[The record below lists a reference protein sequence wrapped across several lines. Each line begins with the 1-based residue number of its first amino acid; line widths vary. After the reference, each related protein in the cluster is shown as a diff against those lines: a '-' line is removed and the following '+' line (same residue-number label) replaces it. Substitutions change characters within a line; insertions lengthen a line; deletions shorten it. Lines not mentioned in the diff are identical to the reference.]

1 MAAAAGV
8 GVGVGVE
15 RYHRVIA
22 GFPARRQQP
31 ESMPDSVDPRDEPFV
46 EGDASSHLE
55 ELIVGALPA
64 AELEV
69 AVGTQVTVELVGPHL
84 RMSGTIGLGRFRRLS
99 DLLNNHDGLIG
110 LHDAT
115 ILRRNGTA
123 TRVTAPT
130 IWVSPAEVTLIGES
144 SPSEAVEAPVE
155 FRIPKTA
162 RPLVFVTPG
171 HTLTGEVHIVEG
183 GQLSSFIESNDPPF
197 IALTDARTRSLAD
210 RRIIARYDFALL
222 NRRHIVA
229 TTELAPDMIRGRSV
243 L

>member
-1 MAAAAGV
+1 MAGARLGAFTGHMQL
-8 GVGVGVE
+8 
-15 RYHRVIA
+15 RQ
-22 GFPARRQQP
+22 PAL
-31 ESMPDSVDPRDEPFV
+31 EELFVD
-46 EGDASSHLE
+46 GDASSHLE
-55 ELIVGALPA
+55 ELIDGQLPA
-64 AELEV
+64 AEKAL
-69 AVGTQVTVELVGPHL
+69 ARGTPVDVELVGPHL

-123 TRVTAPT
+123 TRVTAPV
-130 IWVSPAEVTLIGES
+130 IWVSPAEVTLIGEAES
-144 SPSEAVEAPVE
+144 SEPVEAPIE
-155 FRIPKTA
+155 FRIRKIA
-162 RPLVFVTPG
+162 RSLVFVTPG
-171 HTLTGEVHIVEG
+171 HTMTGDVHIVEG

-229 TTELAPDMIRGRSV
+229 TTELARDMIRGRSV

>member
-1 MAAAAGV
+1 MQKLQS
-8 GVGVGVE
+8 
-15 RYHRVIA
+15 
-22 GFPARRQQP
+22 PADDRFL
-31 ESMPDSVDPRDEPFV
+31 D
-46 EGDASSHLE
+46 GDASSHLE
-55 ELIVGALPA
+55 ELIDGQLPA
-64 AELEV
+64 AEESIAL
-69 AVGTQVTVELVGPHL
+69 GTLVDVELVGPHL
-84 RMSGTIGLGRFRRLS
+84 RISGTIGLGRFRRLS

-123 TRVTAPT
+123 TRVTAPV
-130 IWVSPAEVTLIGES
+130 IWVSAAEVTLIGEAA
-144 SPSEAVEAPVE
+144 PSTATGAPIE
-155 FRIPKTA
+155 FRIRKTP
-162 RPLVFVTPG
+162 RSLVFVTPG
-171 HTLTGEVHIVEG
+171 HTLTGEVHIVDG

>member
-1 MAAAAGV
+1 MTLTTLA
-8 GVGVGVE
+8 
-15 RYHRVIA
+15 
-22 GFPARRQQP
+22 
-31 ESMPDSVDPRDEPFV
+31 PDPEPFV
-46 EGDASSHLE
+46 DGDASAHLE
-55 ELIVGALPA
+55 ELIDGALPA
-64 AELEV
+64 SAFDAPLGTTV
-69 AVGTQVTVELVGPHL
+69 AVELVGPHL
-84 RMSGTIGLGRFRRLS
+84 RMAGTIGLGRFRRLS

-144 SPSEAVEAPVE
+144 GSSEAEEAPPE
-155 FRIPKTA
+155 FRIPKVA

-171 HTLTGEVHIVEG
+171 HTLTGEVHLIEG
-183 GQLSSFIESNDPPF
+183 GQLSSFVESNDPPF

-210 RRIIARYDFALL
+210 RRITARYEFALL

-229 TTELAPDMIRGRSV
+229 TTVLDPTMIRGRSV